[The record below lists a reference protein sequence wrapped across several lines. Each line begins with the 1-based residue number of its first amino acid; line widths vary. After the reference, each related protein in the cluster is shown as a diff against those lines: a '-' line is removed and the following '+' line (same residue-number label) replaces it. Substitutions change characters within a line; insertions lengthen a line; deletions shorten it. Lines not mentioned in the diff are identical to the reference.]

1 MKEYTYSEAR
11 QRFAAILERARR
23 EGAVR
28 IRRKDGTV
36 FVLQPEAARQ
46 ADRQIFVLEDLV
58 GPVVR
63 AHRLEQRERQ
73 TGGDGARNRW
83 CCLR

>member
-11 QRFAAILERARR
+11 QRFAAILGRARR

-36 FVLQPEAARQ
+36 FVLQPEAQQGSPLNVPAVKLKLTR
-46 ADRQIFVLEDLV
+46 DEVVDLV
-58 GPVVR
+58 
-63 AHRLEQRERQ
+63 REGRR
-73 TGGDGARNRW
+73 TA
-83 CCLR
+83 